1 MMKKGMPT
9 KKKVAAK
16 GKMPK
21 AKGKMKGMKY

>member
-21 AKGKMKGMKY
+21 AKMAKGMKK